1 MKPFIKW
8 IGGKTQIIDDV
19 LSKFPTEIINYH
31 EPFLGGGSVL
41 LSLLE
46 NKDITIRGGIYAY
59 DVNESL
65 IAVYKNVQKSP
76 TRLFNEIEK
85 IVKEYALCTGSVVN
99 RKPLTIEDAK
109 TSRES
114 YYYWIR
120 KCYNSTKHTLKKSA
134 MFIFLNKMCFRGM
147 YREGPNGFNVPYG
160 NYKTLNVVN
169 KEELLKTSALLK
181 PVIFKCCDFS
191 KSMANLTQ
199 GDFVYLDPPYAP
211 KDATSFVG
219 YVKGG
224 FDLSH
229 HNKLFDIVNNLHCL
243 FLLSNS
249 SVPLVHDAFPSS
261 KYSVTIISCRR
272 AINSKNPGSRTDE
285 VLISNELTL

>member
-8 IGGKTQIIDDV
+8 VGGKTQIIDDV
-19 LSKFPTEIINYH
+19 LSKIPTEIINYH

-41 LSLLE
+41 LSLLS
-46 NKDITIRGGIYAY
+46 NDDITIHDGIYAY

-65 IAVYKNVQKSP
+65 IAMYKDVQKSP
-76 TRLFNEIEK
+76 KKVYAEIEK
-85 IVKEYALCTGSVVN
+85 IVKEYALCTGTVIN
-99 RKPLTIEDAK
+99 RKPTTVDEAK

-120 KCYNSTKHTLKKSA
+120 SCYNSTKRHTLKKSA
-134 MFIFLNKMCFRGM
+134 MFIFLNKMCFSGM

-169 KEELLKTSALLK
+169 KEELIKTSDLLK
-181 PVIFKCCDFS
+181 PVVFKCCDFS
-191 KSMANLTQ
+191 EALVNTKE

-211 KDATSFVG
+211 EDTKSFVG

-229 HNKLFDIVNNLHCL
+229 HQRLFDMVDNLPCN

-249 SVPLVHDAFPSS
+249 SVKMVHDAFPSS
-261 KYSVTIISCRR
+261 KYSVTTISCRR
-272 AINSKNPGSRTDE
+272 AINSKKPGSRTDE
-285 VLISNELTL
+285 VLITRG